1 MGRTQLQPRHPV
13 VVSEVVSVVEAVDE
27 VEASPSQRNGNPLPS
42 SVDLSRTAR
51 SSPSR
56 SRPEP
61 VSEPDSRLLSAL
73 VTETVTSVLESSAPR
88 KSPPPSVALSSLPSS
103 LLSQSDEVTG
113 VTSLVNLTPFLPRS
127 TASAVPST
135 CDSSPLPE
143 ELVSFAVQSQRS
155 LCRWPVLKIA
165 TPLLAAPPPPL
176 ETSPSPLSRLSARP
190 TPSSP
195 QTSGRKM
202 LSPPHH
208 TRSSPSTSSRT
219 TSRAVSSEGKSRST
233 KHLPLFSPIFPI
245 LLCVL
250 RFYLE

>member
-1 MGRTQLQPRHPV
+1 MG
-13 VVSEVVSVVEAVDE
+13 
-27 VEASPSQRNGNPLPS
+27 
-42 SVDLSRTAR
+42 R

-88 KSPPPSVALSSLPSS
+88 KSPPPSVALSSLPS
-103 LLSQSDEVTG
+103 
-113 VTSLVNLTPFLPRS
+113 S

-176 ETSPSPLSRLSARP
+176 ETSPRPLSRLSARP

-195 QTSGRKM
+195 QTSGRKK

-233 KHLPLFSPIFPI
+233 KHLHLFSPIFPI